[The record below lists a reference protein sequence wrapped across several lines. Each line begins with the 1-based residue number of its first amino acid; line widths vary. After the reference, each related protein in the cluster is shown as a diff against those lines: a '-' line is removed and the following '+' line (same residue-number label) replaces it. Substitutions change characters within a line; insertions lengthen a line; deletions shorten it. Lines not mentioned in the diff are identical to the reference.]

1 MTSQFVSV
9 TIQGTDDV
17 KKLLSQLGFDADK
30 ALKVAINET
39 VRGVFNRERTEIKN
53 VFDRPNP
60 RTQSAP
66 RYTTLST
73 SRNRH
78 TAEVYL
84 NYTPDG
90 GIPPSKYLQAEIFGG
105 KRALKR
111 SEILLQRMGYLPYG
125 YITRP
130 GPHAD
135 IDRYGNMKGSQI
147 VQILSQLKAFPEVGY
162 RANATNPGSGKYQYF
177 VKRGSGIFRRI
188 RGARGVIECVMLFIK
203 TPTYQKRFN
212 FYDIAQNEADKIML
226 PNAEKSLRYAIE
238 HYK

>member
-1 MTSQFVSV
+1 MSQFVSV
-9 TIQGTDDV
+9 SIKGTDEV
-17 KKLLSQLGFDADK
+17 KKLLSQLGLEADK
-30 ALKVAINET
+30 ALKITINET
-39 VRGVFNRERTEIKN
+39 VRGVHKREKEEIRN

-73 SRNRH
+73 SKNRH
-78 TAEVYL
+78 VAEVYL
-84 NYTPDG
+84 NYNPDG

-111 SEILLQRMGYLPYG
+111 SEILLQRMGYLPPG

-135 IDRYGNMKGSQI
+135 IDQYGNMKGGQI
-147 VQILSQLKAFPEVGY
+147 VQILSQLRAFPEVGY

-177 VKRGSGIFRRI
+177 VKRGKGIFRRI
-188 RGARGVIECVMLFIK
+188 RGARGAVECMMLFVRSSSYRI
-203 TPTYQKRFN
+203 RFN
-212 FYDIAQNEADKIML
+212 FYDVAQKEADKIML
-226 PNAEKSLRYAIE
+226 PNAEKALRYAID
-238 HYK
+238 HYR